1 MGWPSLDIIFIL
13 LERESVCAEKVFY
26 LDQPLYAPRF
36 VCFCDDLEK
45 GVREPT
51 GFPHT
56 SPDGDTIMI
65 QVCLVFGGNNSAQ
78 IFDCV
83 GSALERLI
91 QADIAKMAPC
101 TVASVQRYVTTSWAS
116 PPVPLHVQSNNAF
129 MTGYVRHSAHPVST
143 QASHTRPQTAIPS

>member
-1 MGWPSLDIIFIL
+1 MYCRFRPTVRDYIMGFSTRAFACTVKQCVHDRVCQTFGPSGIN
-13 LERESVCAEKVFY
+13 A
-26 LDQPLYAPRF
+26 
-36 VCFCDDLEK
+36 
-45 GVREPT
+45 

-101 TVASVQRYVTTSWAS
+101 TVASVQRYVDYIMGFSTRAFACTVKQCVHDRVCQTFGPSGI
-116 PPVPLHVQSNNAF
+116 NA
-129 MTGYVRHSAHPVST
+129 GKSINPA
-143 QASHTRPQTAIPS
+143 